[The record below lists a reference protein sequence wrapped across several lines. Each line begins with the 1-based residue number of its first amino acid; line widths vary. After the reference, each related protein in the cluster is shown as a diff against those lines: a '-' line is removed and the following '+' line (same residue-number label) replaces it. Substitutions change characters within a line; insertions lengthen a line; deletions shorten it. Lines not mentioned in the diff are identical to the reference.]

1 MHGFDLIAIGL
12 QVRNSYCLRAAAIT
26 HLFTNVL
33 PIPMPPESAPAL
45 VGNDGKNHGSKC
57 FWTGSPMRHETQAA
71 VLQAL
76 RLISRH
82 LACAYLSVRPTRSF
96 DAARCVTFACIAAI
110 ADAVMRVVAFDFPSQ
125 ARTLRDIDLYLVA
138 FARTELMLKYLHFA
152 AQRVLTFHMILFDK
166 TERSSLLCRQLA
178 LHYSGAA
185 AGPVLPFGVS
195 LGDFALESEHLLCVD
210 PALACARA
218 RVLEYFGQLNRFV
231 RADHLVMRFDET
243 DQVNV
248 GHRVWLCVWLFV
260 LTSPALQVSAGDARL
275 VRQLCVQMGFPRGV
289 SPEHDAAAYL
299 SGTAPELLDN
309 YPQLG
314 VFRDIIFYLKL
325 MLNPSM
331 DALPPLRRW
340 EPREASLT
348 WSHETVSS
356 GLPGFRKVTG
366 EHLRIQGFGRTL
378 SAVHAK
384 RPPERGV
391 LSRLL
396 RSGQKPRAPP
406 SGADPELVVG
416 PGVRTEDDV
425 LHVPNTELPDFG
437 ARMSHADTE
446 LLCQYLTVPYLRI
459 PLLLDFFRCVLLAYG
474 FQDSCCNTPVDVI
487 LSMY

>member
-45 VGNDGKNHGSKC
+45 VGNDGKNHGGKC

-231 RADHLVMRFDET
+231 RADHLVMRYDET

-248 GHRVWLCVWLFV
+248 GH
-260 LTSPALQVSAGDARL
+260 
-275 VRQLCVQMGFPRGV
+275 
-289 SPEHDAAAYL
+289 
-299 SGTAPELLDN
+299 
-309 YPQLG
+309 
-314 VFRDIIFYLKL
+314 
-325 MLNPSM
+325 
-331 DALPPLRRW
+331 
-340 EPREASLT
+340 
-348 WSHETVSS
+348 
-356 GLPGFRKVTG
+356 
-366 EHLRIQGFGRTL
+366 
-378 SAVHAK
+378 
-384 RPPERGV
+384 
-391 LSRLL
+391 
-396 RSGQKPRAPP
+396 
-406 SGADPELVVG
+406 
-416 PGVRTEDDV
+416 
-425 LHVPNTELPDFG
+425 
-437 ARMSHADTE
+437 
-446 LLCQYLTVPYLRI
+446 
-459 PLLLDFFRCVLLAYG
+459 
-474 FQDSCCNTPVDVI
+474 
-487 LSMY
+487 